1 MFNIKEISFSTE
13 KKVYGS
19 NIKSIVVIWT
29 NNSLYNIIFGDMF
42 GIQRLQDGVWVKC
55 LLSNKV
61 AVNTIVVCSAK
72 SLHKHSY
79 DISKYS
85 NLLTE
90 GTYRFLARFSVL
102 GHQSDTQ
109 SYLVI
114 SKFQIRDI

>member
-61 AVNTIVVCSAK
+61 AVNTIGLFAVQ
-72 SLHKHSY
+72 SLCTNIHM
-79 DISKYS
+79 ISLS
-85 NLLTE
+85 LLT
-90 GTYRFLARFSVL
+90 F
-102 GHQSDTQ
+102 
-109 SYLVI
+109 
-114 SKFQIRDI
+114 